1 MITRKGDTDT
11 LRRLMEM
18 SQLRWRDPRTP
29 MDEQLHP
36 CNATWGALDGLADRD
51 LPATSII
58 LDPRDEFFDIF
69 GPRCFHSEVDFW
81 YLELPR
87 VEGDSFRLA
96 FSPR

>member
-69 GPRCFHSEVDFW
+69 GLWSAVF
-81 YLELPR
+81 
-87 VEGDSFRLA
+87 SFRDGFLVFGIA
-96 FSPR
+96 SDRR